1 MTLIS
6 RMILTAAIGLC
17 GFTAFAGEELTVD
30 QIVDNALRANYY
42 RGTDGRA
49 KVTMTIT
56 DNQNRTRTREF
67 VILRRNDLPA
77 GASAEAAAAFI
88 GDQKFYV
95 YFSKPADVRKMVFLV
110 WKHTATDDDRWLY
123 LPALD
128 LVKRIASSEK
138 RTSFVGSHFFYE
150 DVSGRNK
157 DEDNHELVET
167 TDNYYVLK
175 NTPKNPDQVE
185 FAWNKMWIH
194 RKTFLVTQVDYYD
207 RNNENYRQYKALKV
221 ETVQDI
227 PTVTKA
233 SMSDSRIGGN
243 TVIDYADVRYNAGL
257 PDDIFTERYLRN
269 PPNEYLK

>member
-6 RMILTAAIGLC
+6 KMILAAAFGLC
-17 GFTAFAGEELTVD
+17 ALTAFAGEELTVD

-77 GASAEAAAAFI
+77 NASAEDAAAFI

-95 YFSKPADVRKMVFLV
+95 YFSKPADVRKMAFMV
-110 WKHTATDDDRWLY
+110 WKHTATDDGRWLY

-157 DEDNHELVET
+157 DEDTHEMVET
-167 TDNYYVLK
+167 SDNYYVLK
-175 NTPKNPDQVE
+175 NTPTKPDQVE

-207 RNNENYRQYKALKV
+207 RNNESYRQYKALKV

-257 PDDIFTERYLRN
+257 PDDIYTERYLRN